1 MNFFK
6 RPSSANI
13 PDKILGEQERFLMG
27 RVFVPLSEITTENEA
42 CANGPA
48 PIVST
53 KPAPIDTR
61 EVAPAV
67 EANSEIQ
74 PIDAHEV
81 VPAVEDNS
89 DIPKLEHIGPVTD
102 PHISTIPGDEASI
115 PSSKASKKT
124 SLFGGKGIVICAM
137 LSLATGIAVGAAWSR
152 THIFADSSKGQPA
165 VQAAPAAAV
174 VTTPNFNEIQNQLNA
189 IARDLSSVQQNVKEL
204 AAGQEHVQ
212 QNINELAAG
221 QEQMRKAQ
229 GQLAA
234 LQARLVNLQTL
245 ANANQNKQPAPAAT
259 ERRKFYR
266 GDYR

>member
-1 MNFFK
+1 MNFFE
-6 RPSSANI
+6 RVPPADF
-13 PDKILGEQERFLMG
+13 PDKVLGEQERNFTDPP
-27 RVFVPLSEITTENEA
+27 VPFSEKEYFKTGNFHARAGEPTP
-42 CANGPA
+42 G
-48 PIVST
+48 VSA
-53 KPAPIDTR
+53 KPAP
-61 EVAPAV
+61 P
-67 EANSEIQ
+67 
-74 PIDAHEV
+74 
-81 VPAVEDNS
+81 
-89 DIPKLEHIGPVTD
+89 
-102 PHISTIPGDEASI
+102 
-115 PSSKASKKT
+115 SKKT
-124 SLFGGKGIVICAM
+124 SLFSGKGIIICAM
-137 LSLATGIAVGAAWSR
+137 LSLATGIAVGASWSR

>member
-6 RPSSANI
+6 RTPSDA
-13 PDKILGEQERFLMG
+13 EETRFLMG
-27 RVFVPLSEITTENEA
+27 RVFEPLSEITTENDA

-61 EVAPAV
+61 EVAPA
-67 EANSEIQ
+67 AEIQ
-74 PIDAHEV
+74 PIDTHEV
-81 VPAVEDNS
+81 VPAVEANS
-89 DIPKLEHIGPVTD
+89 DIPQLEHIGPVTD
-102 PHISTIPGDEASI
+102 PHVSTIPGDETSI
-115 PSSKASKKT
+115 LSSKASKKT

-165 VQAAPAAAV
+165 VQAAPAAANV
-174 VTTPNFNEIQNQLNA
+174 AAPNFNEIQNQLNA
-189 IARDLSSVQQNVKEL
+189 IARGLSSVQQNVKEL
-204 AAGQEHVQ
+204 AAGQEHAQ
-212 QNINELAAG
+212 QNINKLAAG

-234 LQARLVNLQTL
+234 LQAHLVNLQTL

>member
-74 PIDAHEV
+74 PFDTHEV
-81 VPAVEDNS
+81 VPAVEANS
-89 DIPKLEHIGPVTD
+89 DIPQLEHIGPVTD
-102 PHISTIPGDEASI
+102 PHVSTIPGDEASI

-124 SLFGGKGIVICAM
+124 SLFSGKGIVICAM

-152 THIFADSSKGQPA
+152 TD
-165 VQAAPAAAV
+165 
-174 VTTPNFNEIQNQLNA
+174 VTAPNFNEIQIQLNA
-189 IARDLSSVQQNVKEL
+189 IAHDLSSQQQNIKEL
-204 AAGQEHVQ
+204 A
-212 QNINELAAG
+212 LA
-221 QEQMRKAQ
+221 R
-229 GQLAA
+229 
-234 LQARLVNLQTL
+234 
-245 ANANQNKQPAPAAT
+245 NKYA
-259 ERRKFYR
+259 KHR
-266 GDYR
+266 GS

>member
-6 RPSSANI
+6 RTPSDA
-13 PDKILGEQERFLMG
+13 EARFLMG
-27 RVFVPLSEITTENEA
+27 RVFVPLSESTTENDA

-67 EANSEIQ
+67 EANS
-74 PIDAHEV
+74 
-81 VPAVEDNS
+81 
-89 DIPKLEHIGPVTD
+89 DIPQLEHIVTD
-102 PHISTIPGDEASI
+102 PHASTIPGDETSI
-115 PSSKASKKT
+115 PSSNPSKKT

-174 VTTPNFNEIQNQLNA
+174 VTAPNFNEFQNQLNA
-189 IARDLSSVQQNVKEL
+189 IARDLSSVQRNVKEL